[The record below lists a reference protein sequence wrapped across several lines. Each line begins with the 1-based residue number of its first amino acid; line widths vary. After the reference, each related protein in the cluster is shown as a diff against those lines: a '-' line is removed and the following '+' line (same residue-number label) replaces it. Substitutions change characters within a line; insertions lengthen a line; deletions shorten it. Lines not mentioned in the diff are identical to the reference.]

1 MRVMTERRRAKIEK
15 VLRQRQ
21 KGLTLVMDNV
31 WDPHNV
37 SAIYR
42 SCDAFGVP
50 EVHLYYSQCA
60 FPMLSRKT
68 SASAF
73 KWVNTVRHSSK
84 EEMVECLHAQGMQI
98 LATSCSPSAKPLT
111 EYDFTKPT
119 AIIMGNEHSGVSP
132 ELLPLV
138 DGEVYIPMYGMV
150 QSFNVSVASALMLSE
165 ASRQRAEAGM
175 YENRLWSDEEYEQ
188 RLNAWLE
195 KA

>member
-1 MRVMTERRRAKIEK
+1 MRTMTERRRAKIEK
-15 VLRQRQ
+15 VLSQRQ

-60 FPMLSRKT
+60 FPQLSRKT

-73 KWVNTVRHSSK
+73 KWVNTIRHSSK
-84 EEMVECLHAQGMQI
+84 EELVEYLHGQGMQI
-98 LATSCSPSAKPLT
+98 LATSCSPAAKPLT
-111 EYDFTKPT
+111 AYDFTKPT

-132 ELLPLV
+132 ELVPMV

-165 ASRQRAEAGM
+165 ASRQRALAGM
-175 YENRLWSDEEYEQ
+175 YEQRLWSDEEYEE
-188 RLNAWLE
+188 RLNAWFE

>member
-1 MRVMTERRRAKIEK
+1 MRAMTERRRAKIET
-15 VLRQRQ
+15 VLRHRQ

-50 EVHLYYSQCA
+50 EVHLYYTQCA
-60 FPMLSRKT
+60 FPQLSRKT

-73 KWVNTVRHSSK
+73 KWVNTIRHSGK
-84 EEMVECLHAQGMQI
+84 EELMEALHAQNMQV
-98 LATSCSPSAKPLT
+98 LATSCSPASRPVT
-111 EYDFTKPT
+111 DYDFTRPT
-119 AIIMGNEHSGVSP
+119 AIIMGNEHAGVSS
-132 ELLPLV
+132 ELVSLA

-150 QSFNVSVASALMLSE
+150 QSFNVSVASALMLAE
-165 ASRQRAEAGM
+165 ASRQRSLAGM
-175 YENRLWSDEEYEQ
+175 YDTLLWSEEEYAV

>member
-15 VLRQRQ
+15 VLSQRQ

-50 EVHLYYSQCA
+50 EVHLYYTQCA
-60 FPMLSRKT
+60 FPQLSRKT

-73 KWVNTVRHSSK
+73 KWVNTIRHSSK
-84 EEMVECLHAQGMQI
+84 EELMEALRAQNMQV
-98 LATSCSPSAKPLT
+98 LATSCSPASRPLAD
-111 EYDFTKPT
+111 YDFTKPT

-132 ELLPLV
+132 ELVPLV

-150 QSFNVSVASALMLSE
+150 QSFNVSVASALMLAE
-165 ASRQRAEAGM
+165 ASRQRAVAGM
-175 YENRLWSDEEYEQ
+175 YDRRLWTDEEYET

>member
-50 EVHLYYSQCA
+50 EVHLYYTQCA
-60 FPMLSRKT
+60 FPQLSRKT

-84 EEMVECLHAQGMQI
+84 EEMVESLHAQGMQI
-98 LATSCSPSAKPLT
+98 LATSCSPASRPLT
-111 EYDFTKPT
+111 SYDFTKPT
-119 AIIMGNEHSGVSP
+119 AIIMGNEHAGVSP
-132 ELLPLV
+132 ELVPLV

-150 QSFNVSVASALMLSE
+150 QSFNVSVASALMLAE
-165 ASRQRAEAGM
+165 ASRQRAAAGM
-175 YENRLWSDEEYEQ
+175 YEQTLWTGEEYEA

>member
-15 VLRQRQ
+15 VLAQRQ

-50 EVHLYYSQCA
+50 EVHLYYTQCA
-60 FPMLSRKT
+60 FPQLSRKT

-84 EEMVECLHAQGMQI
+84 EELMACLRAQNMQV
-98 LATSCSPSAKPLT
+98 LVTSCSP
-111 EYDFTKPT
+111 
-119 AIIMGNEHSGVSP
+119 
-132 ELLPLV
+132 
-138 DGEVYIPMYGMV
+138 
-150 QSFNVSVASALMLSE
+150 ASTS
-165 ASRQRAEAGM
+165 S
-175 YENRLWSDEEYEQ
+175 
-188 RLNAWLE
+188 